1 MPKVIICGTHPD
13 QFNGYSK
20 VMFEISSYLG
30 GCPDIDLHIFGFQNF
45 YEGALHKRERSIQ
58 NVSVYDVYAN
68 EIPKNKG
75 FGENLIVDYINKI
88 DPDIVII
95 YNDLIILQTL
105 ISKIN
110 TIPNKR
116 FKIVPYID
124 IVYNNER
131 NDMVVNLNNSCD
143 GGILFTKHWESVIK
157 AQGFTKPTYVVEHG
171 FNPNVFFK
179 IPKKLCRD
187 YFQIKQDDFIIM
199 NLNRNQPRKR
209 WDICLMAFVKFIST
223 RLGSDIKLLIAA
235 PLKGSWDLVDIMIS
249 ESRKYNIRFDDLRN
263 HLIIIQNPQQLTDY
277 DINILYNVAD
287 LGFNTCD
294 GEGFGLCNF
303 EQAGLGVPQV
313 VPHIG
318 GFLDFFDKSN
328 SIIIKPK
335 YSFYRDHSTDVV
347 SGEAEVCDVDDYV
360 SALAFYYD
368 DRPMIGIHGQRI
380 RDKIISNYMW
390 SSKGSKLYSVIIETT
405 RDIEKVKEDK
415 FDEDKLK
422 QDKLDEDKL
431 KQDKLKQDKLK
442 QDKLKQDK
450 LDEDKLKQDK
460 LKQDKLD
467 EDKLKQDKLDED
479 KLKEDKLKQD
489 KLDED
494 KLDEDKLKQDKLKQ
508 DKLKQDKL
516 DEDKEIKEMQ
526 SKVNELQKLQV
537 RVDELKEF
545 QLKRKQLKETQLKET
560 QLKEMQLKETQLKET
575 QLKDMQL
582 KETQL
587 KETQLKEMQ
596 LKDMQLKEMRLKD
609 MQLKEMRLKETQ
621 LKEMRLKETQLKETQ
636 LKETQLKETQLKEM
650 RLKEKNK
657 SHTEST
663 GELQITHGNFNPD
676 EDIDNMSIEEMKKM
690 IRQFIGGDN

>member
-450 LDEDKLKQDK
+450 LDEDKLK
-460 LKQDKLD
+460 
-467 EDKLKQDKLDED
+467 
-479 KLKEDKLKQD
+479 EDKLKQD

-636 LKETQLKETQLKEM
+636 LKETQLKEM